1 MVLRN
6 LEGISRTTA
15 SCRRSAKVFMSI
27 QNYGQA
33 TSGTCS
39 VPVVLSPLHPVLM
52 AASRQSWWAGHAA
65 GDAEGESV
73 SAGGGEDAGL
83 ETSRPIAA
91 GRGGK
96 LLRIS
101 QAEPKRAYR
110 KGHKGSTLV
119 EAGLHSR
126 PC

>member
-15 SCRRSAKVFMSI
+15 SSRRSAKVFMSI

-52 AASRQSWWAGHAA
+52 AASRQSWGR
-65 GDAEGESV
+65 DMRLMMQKESV
-73 SAGGGEDAGL
+73 FAGGRGDAGL

-119 EAGLHSR
+119 EAGLHCR

>member
-6 LEGISRTTA
+6 LEGLSRTTA

-52 AASRQSWWAGHAA
+52 AASRQSWWAGMRLMMQKVKASPRVAA
-65 GDAEGESV
+65 KTLAWRPADPLRLDAEGS
-73 SAGGGEDAGL
+73 SNAFP
-83 ETSRPIAA
+83 R
-91 GRGGK
+91 RN
-96 LLRIS
+96 RN
-101 QAEPKRAYR
+101 
-110 KGHKGSTLV
+110 GHTAKATK
-119 EAGLHSR
+119 ALH
-126 PC
+126 